1 MIPDTDI
8 EGLSRHVSHKLVYT
22 CKDCNCEV
30 GISPTAEAVRDW
42 DIDRLVFYI
51 GELESQVARLSKPVT
66 ESDVTITLTYDE
78 AQRMLDNL
86 LDAIEYHEG
95 ADTER
100 GEELASNM
108 AEIYDAIVAEF
119 PKEDQ

>member
-1 MIPDTDI
+1 MTTDI
-8 EGLSRHVSHKLVYT
+8 
-22 CKDCNCEV
+22 
-30 GISPTAEAVRDW
+30 RDW

-66 ESDVTITLTYDE
+66 ESDVTITLTYEE
-78 AQRMLDNL
+78 AERMLNNL
-86 LDAIEYHEG
+86 IDAINYHEG

-100 GEELASNM
+100 GEELAGNM

-119 PKEDQ
+119 PSDA